1 VTVNGTSGQVAYPY
15 SADLNPAGSFTAEGW
30 FNPSSVTASLVCALS
45 ANHAA
50 SPRSGWLIYMSTA
63 GWEFRTYNQNTTAT
77 AVDIAGGMPT
87 VGVWNHVAVVWD
99 GSKGYIYV
107 NGVLANTSAA
117 TNFVANPDSAFTIG
131 SRSDSAFFW
140 GGSVGDVAFY
150 SRALTAQE
158 IQAHAQNSPIV
169 NIGQDG
175 SNVILFWVPNGGG
188 TLVVSPTVD
197 GTYTNVPAAT
207 SPWTNAPAGNQ
218 FYRVKF

>member
-1 VTVNGTSGQVAYPY
+1 
-15 SADLNPAGSFTAEGW
+15 
-30 FNPSSVTASLVCALS
+30 
-45 ANHAA
+45 
-50 SPRSGWLIYMSTA
+50 
-63 GWEFRTYNQNTTAT
+63 
-77 AVDIAGGMPT
+77 
-87 VGVWNHVAVVWD
+87 
-99 GSKGYIYV
+99 
-107 NGVLANTSAA
+107 
-117 TNFVANPDSAFTIG
+117 VANPDSAFTIG

-175 SNVILFWVPNGGG
+175 GNVILSWVPNGGG
-188 TLVVSPTVD
+188 TLVASPTVD